1 MKEIK
6 LRSIF
11 GPNIRNCTK
20 MKVKVSFIRDFSG
33 NLDYVYENEYNI
45 DSMESII
52 CVSEEELPDK
62 ISDILKDAKENF
74 LSYCEE
80 SDLYDLEEEYPRT
93 IDNIYDNHTISMDMT
108 FPVEAI
114 ETMRLEIKLLDKRNP
129 LTDYFKDESYVLVPE
144 LVKWIR
150 YRIIYDE
157 VKIAFYGML
166 HIKKKESKK
175 FDFFTNIVDFTT
187 EDDDI
192 KFNIN
197 DIVMNRRTGN
207 RYIVTDIPDFKG
219 VYWSSSYGMIP
230 LDGEKIFDPT
240 MESFLLERRLGDE

>member
-207 RYIVTDIPDFKG
+207 RYYRKFQ
-219 VYWSSSYGMIP
+219 
-230 LDGEKIFDPT
+230 
-240 MESFLLERRLGDE
+240 